1 MVVIIT
7 VTDAVDSATSVAFS
21 KLLTTSLKYR
31 RVESETLVAT
41 QSQAIQDLST
51 SEANNTEYAK
61 EMTEA
66 AANAEFHIDIRTFS
80 DTESPTVSYDFIVIS
95 VEGITDR
102 NLDSAVTETLSS
114 FSDVKLGVMPYEK
127 MYTSAYA
134 KVVLRLPTLSILVN
148 EESVDLYRAA
158 ADEIAEFVENY
169 E

>member
-80 DTESPTVSYDFIVIS
+80 DTESPTVSYDFIVVS
-95 VEGITDR
+95 AEGITDR
-102 NLDSAVTETLSS
+102 NLDSAVTETLSN